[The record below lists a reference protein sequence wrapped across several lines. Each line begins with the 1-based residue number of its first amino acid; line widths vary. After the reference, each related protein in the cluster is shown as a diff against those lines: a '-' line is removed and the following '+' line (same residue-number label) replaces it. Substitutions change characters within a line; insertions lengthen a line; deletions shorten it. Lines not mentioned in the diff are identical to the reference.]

1 MVYTTHLWWNWDGLW
16 FTVILTA
23 LWFISNLFAERLPSP
38 ECQVVCLASP
48 CTPVFMVHE
57 CSWIC
62 NPGSRCSALLLLRL
76 SDMAVITYSYI
87 LIQMGLDFI
96 YERLLPHFFQYTCD
110 NIIIRSFFSKMID
123 HSKPPC
129 KTLTRS
135 KKEFFF
141 GKKKAHELSWTP
153 SFHGYH
159 HR

>member
-1 MVYTTHLWWNWDGLW
+1 
-16 FTVILTA
+16 
-23 LWFISNLFAERLPSP
+23 
-38 ECQVVCLASP
+38 
-48 CTPVFMVHE
+48 
-57 CSWIC
+57 
-62 NPGSRCSALLLLRL
+62 
-76 SDMAVITYSYI
+76 MAFITYSYI

-141 GKKKAHELSWTP
+141 WEKKGT
-153 SFHGYH
+153 
-159 HR
+159 

>member
-1 MVYTTHLWWNWDGLW
+1 MVYTTRLWWNWDGLW

-38 ECQVVCLASP
+38 ECKVVCLASP

-110 NIIIRSFFSKMID
+110 NIIIRSFFLKWLIIQNL
-123 HSKPPC
+123 HVKHWRAA
-129 KTLTRS
+129 KRS
-135 KKEFFF
+135 FF